1 MCGIAGF
8 FNASL
13 DFTESSQ
20 LYTGVLEEMKNSIAH
35 RGPDSEGIRLFK
47 NCGIAHTRLAIID
60 ILGGIQPMCRK
71 LDGYSY
77 HIVYNGE
84 IYNTDR
90 LRRKLI
96 NAGWSFVSGSD
107 TEVILL
113 SFLQY
118 GPEFVKKLD
127 GIFAFAIYDERHKTI
142 YLYRD
147 SFGIKPLFYTVK
159 DGTIVFASEP
169 KGLFKYPGVEAVL
182 DKDGI
187 NEVFGMGPARIPGS
201 GIFKGVYEV
210 KPGCYLSCSSYGIK
224 NNCYW
229 HLKSRPH
236 EDSYEKTVEKTGFLV
251 EDAIKRQM
259 VSDVPVCTFLSGGID
274 SSLVSAICAKELGKK
289 R

>member
-8 FNASL
+8 FNASF
-13 DFTESSQ
+13 DFMESRQ
-20 LYTGVLEEMKNSIAH
+20 LYEKVLEDMKNSIVH
-35 RGPDSEGIRLFK
+35 RGPDSDGIRLFK
-47 NCGIAHTRLAIID
+47 HCGIAHTRLAIID
-60 ILGGIQPMCRK
+60 LLGGIQPMSRK

-90 LRRKLI
+90 LRKKLK

-118 GPEFVKKLD
+118 GPGFVNKLD

-159 DGTIVFASEP
+159 DNTVIFASEP
-169 KGLFKYPGVEAVL
+169 KGLFKYPGTEAVL
-182 DKDGI
+182 DRDGI

-210 KPGCYLSCSSYGIK
+210 KPGCYLSCSQYGIK
-224 NNCYW
+224 NNCYCL
-229 HLKSRPH
+229 HAAC
-236 EDSYEKTVEKTGFLV
+236 F
-251 EDAIKRQM
+251 
-259 VSDVPVCTFLSGGID
+259 
-274 SSLVSAICAKELGKK
+274 
-289 R
+289 